1 MKNKSGTSI
10 SVVINT
16 LNEEKNLPYVLR
28 SVCDW
33 ADEIIVVDMHSDDR
47 TVDIAKQYGATVFNH
62 ERKNFVE
69 PARQFAIEQAASEW
83 VLILDADELVP
94 EPLSRKFMQIIS
106 NDEIDVVLI
115 PRLNYLLGKPLMHTG
130 WSPCQ
135 DKHHR
140 LFRKNKLI
148 TSSTI
153 HSTLEP
159 VEDANI
165 LELNYAPGL
174 AIVHFNYLDST
185 HFIEKLNRYTS
196 IEAQQSLERGEKHN
210 YRRMF
215 FSSAKIFVNR
225 FIKNKGYKDGWRGLY
240 LSLLMVF
247 YRVVT
252 NMKLKELETIGD
264 GPQIE
269 SHYHAEAERFLADY
283 GKASE

>member
-1 MKNKSGTSI
+1 MKNISGTSI

-16 LNEEKNLPYVLR
+16 LNEEKNLPYTLR

-33 ADEIIVVDMHSDDR
+33 ADEIIVVDMNSDDR
-47 TVDIAKQYGATVFNH
+47 TVDIAKQFGAIVFNH
-62 ERKNFVE
+62 ERINFVE
-69 PARQFAIEQAASEW
+69 PARQFAIEQAKSEW
-83 VLILDADELVP
+83 VLLLDADELVP
-94 EPLSRKFMQIIS
+94 EPLSMKFMEITS
-106 NDEIDVVLI
+106 NNKIDVVII
-115 PRLNYLLGKPLMHTG
+115 PRLNYVLGKPLMHTG
-130 WSPCQ
+130 WSPFQ

-153 HSTLEP
+153 HAGLKP
-159 VEDANI
+159 VEGANI
-165 LELNYAPGL
+165 IELNYASGM
-174 AIVHFNYLDST
+174 AIVHFNYLDSA

-196 IEAQQSLERGEKHN
+196 IEARQSLENGEKHN
-210 YRRMF
+210 Y
-215 FSSAKIFVNR
+215 FSTVFVAAKEFKNR
-225 FIKNKGYKDGWRGLY
+225 YIKNKGYKDGWRGLY

-252 NMKLKELETIGD
+252 NIKLKELETIGERS
-264 GPQIE
+264 QIE